1 MADQLIRKA
10 KNSGRPTNNENR
22 ENQKGAHWAQKS
34 AGTPYKTL
42 DRHQT
47 AVDDMR
53 KVSTV
58 APIKESYIRE
68 ATTTTKIR

>member
-1 MADQLIRKA
+1 MADQLITKTE
-10 KNSGRPTNNENR
+10 KIKKEHTEP
-22 ENQKGAHWAQKS
+22 KKS

-47 AVDDMR
+47 AVDHMR